1 MFYVTEEAKCPECQG
16 SGWLTHPAWKLY
28 YEKNGEH
35 GILDEEGHLDVSLDV
50 AWFQTQGYDYPPDEE
65 VPCWVCE
72 GEGTIRREVDLAA
85 ALDALTNEIIAELVE
100 TLGEVIFHW
109 WNEMGKQPQMPVVAT
124 PTETLNR
131 ALLLY
136 ERHQHILE
144 ETDEPANL

>member
-72 GEGTIRREVDLAA
+72 GEGTIRREVRSGRRVGCANQRDHRRAGGDAGRGDLP
-85 ALDALTNEIIAELVE
+85 LVE
-100 TLGEVIFHW
+100 RNGQAAS
-109 WNEMGKQPQMPVVAT
+109 KPVVAT
-124 PTETLNR
+124 PTENSQSR
-131 ALLLY
+131 AFAL
-136 ERHQHILE
+136 
-144 ETDEPANL
+144 

>member
-28 YEKNGEH
+28 YEENGEH
-35 GILDEEGHLDVSLDV
+35 GILDEEGYLDVSLDV

-65 VPCWVCE
+65 ILCWVCE

-85 ALDALTNEIIAELVE
+85 ALDALTHEIIAELVE

-109 WNEMGKQPQMPVVAT
+109 WNKMGKQPQMRVIAT
-124 PTETLNR
+124 PTKTLNR